1 MNRHTVE
8 KIGGTS
14 MSRFDEVMN
23 NVLIGGRAQGALYN
37 RIFVVSA
44 FGGITDMLL
53 ENKRTGEPGVY
64 SLFCSADTDWEW
76 SNLITRVGERMSTIN
91 AEMFQDEMDLQVAD
105 AFVKERLEGVR
116 SCLLDLHRLCSFGH
130 FQLEEHLATVREM
143 LSAVGEAHSAH
154 NTALALRRQGVNSRF
169 VDLTGWRDPEVLPL
183 QERIASSLS
192 GIDLSREL
200 PIVTGYAQCKEGLI
214 SQFDRGYSEITF
226 SQIAVVSG
234 ASEAIIHKEY
244 HLSSAD
250 PRIVGEDE
258 VCPIGRTN
266 YDVADQLSNLGMEA
280 IHPGA
285 AIKLRQRGIPL
296 RVRNTFEPHHSGTLI
311 DSEYCSESPQVEIVA
326 GRKNVYLISL
336 FDQDMV
342 GQIEVYDAKVIETV
356 RRFGVKVISQHNNAN
371 TLTRLVSGNL
381 KAVKRITHTLESHY
395 PGARIRVRKVALVAA
410 IGSDLSQPGLLA
422 RTLQALADRNVEV
435 LAVHTSTRWVDVQ
448 LILDESQYE
457 EAIRALHSAL
467 IQQQAPAGHSEP
479 NPTGRVAVG

>member
-23 NVLIGGRAQGALYN
+23 NVLIGGRTEGALYN

-258 VCPIGRTN
+258 DCPIGRPRWRSLRSVLLCPTRASSEKTRSVPS
-266 YDVADQLSNLGMEA
+266 VAPTTMSQISCRTSAWRPFTLAQPSSCAN
-280 IHPGA
+280 A
-285 AIKLRQRGIPL
+285 A
-296 RVRNTFEPHHSGTLI
+296 
-311 DSEYCSESPQVEIVA
+311 SPC
-326 GRKNVYLISL
+326 G
-336 FDQDMV
+336 
-342 GQIEVYDAKVIETV
+342 
-356 RRFGVKVISQHNNAN
+356 
-371 TLTRLVSGNL
+371 
-381 KAVKRITHTLESHY
+381 
-395 PGARIRVRKVALVAA
+395 
-410 IGSDLSQPGLLA
+410 
-422 RTLQALADRNVEV
+422 
-435 LAVHTSTRWVDVQ
+435 
-448 LILDESQYE
+448 
-457 EAIRALHSAL
+457 
-467 IQQQAPAGHSEP
+467 
-479 NPTGRVAVG
+479 

>member
-23 NVLIGGRAQGALYN
+23 NVLIGGRTEGALYN

-200 PIVTGYAQCKEGLI
+200 PIVTGYA
-214 SQFDRGYSEITF
+214 
-226 SQIAVVSG
+226 
-234 ASEAIIHKEY
+234 
-244 HLSSAD
+244 
-250 PRIVGEDE
+250 
-258 VCPIGRTN
+258 
-266 YDVADQLSNLGMEA
+266 
-280 IHPGA
+280 
-285 AIKLRQRGIPL
+285 
-296 RVRNTFEPHHSGTLI
+296 
-311 DSEYCSESPQVEIVA
+311 
-326 GRKNVYLISL
+326 
-336 FDQDMV
+336 
-342 GQIEVYDAKVIETV
+342 
-356 RRFGVKVISQHNNAN
+356 
-371 TLTRLVSGNL
+371 
-381 KAVKRITHTLESHY
+381 
-395 PGARIRVRKVALVAA
+395 
-410 IGSDLSQPGLLA
+410 
-422 RTLQALADRNVEV
+422 
-435 LAVHTSTRWVDVQ
+435 
-448 LILDESQYE
+448 
-457 EAIRALHSAL
+457 
-467 IQQQAPAGHSEP
+467 
-479 NPTGRVAVG
+479 